1 MSDAE
6 SFHEYARS
14 RLPMLSRVAF
24 LLTGDAHLADDL
36 VQLTLVR
43 VASRW
48 EQLAGGPNPDAYVRR
63 VLYTQH
69 VSWWRRVRREALP
82 AAVLPERAVPDFA
95 GAAATALAVR
105 AALAKLAPR
114 QRAVLVLRYFED
126 LTETETAAALGVSV
140 GTVKSQTR
148 DALARL
154 RVIAPEL
161 AGAELAGVGR

>member
-24 LLTGDAHLADDL
+24 LLTGDAYLADDL

-48 EQLAGGPNPDAYVRR
+48 EQLAAGPNPDAYVRR

-69 VSWWRRVRREALP
+69 VSWWRRVRREAVP

-95 GAAATALAVR
+95 GAAA
-105 AALAKLAPR
+105 
-114 QRAVLVLRYFED
+114 
-126 LTETETAAALGVSV
+126 
-140 GTVKSQTR
+140 
-148 DALARL
+148 
-154 RVIAPEL
+154 
-161 AGAELAGVGR
+161 